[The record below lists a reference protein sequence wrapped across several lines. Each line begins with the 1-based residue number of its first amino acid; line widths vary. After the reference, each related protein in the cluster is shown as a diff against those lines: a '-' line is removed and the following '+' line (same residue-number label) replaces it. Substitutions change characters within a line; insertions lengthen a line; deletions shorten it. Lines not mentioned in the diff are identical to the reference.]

1 MGKNDFLTP
10 KAIANRIKSKGL
22 QKLRWYCQ
30 MCGKQC
36 RDENGFKCH
45 LSSESHKRQMMV
57 FGENPDRVVQG
68 YSEEF
73 ENTFM
78 EHLRRSHPY
87 SRVSAKNVY
96 NEYIADRHHIHMN
109 STHWLTLTDFVQ
121 HLGQK
126 GLCKVDQTPKGWF
139 IVLVQKDPRD
149 DLITDKRTKR
159 HRAEREEEER
169 NQALINEQVER
180 AHKRPRLDEEDAD
193 PSVPEEADEG
203 AAELQRGEDAQPLAF
218 SMQSHPAPDRPLAD
232 AERRVKQH
240 DPGFM
245 ADDRG
250 DEKEHAANGSGPGRP
265 KSKMETIIEQERAA
279 AAATASKAAANA
291 AAAAAGKAASI
302 SSTKRVPWLLPGL
315 VVKVVS
321 KALQEH
327 GYYKKKGV
335 VTQLP
340 SKYIGTICMQD
351 SGDLIQVDQAELE
364 TVLPQPGSKVK
375 VVKGQHR
382 GQLAEMLKVD
392 VSKFQAQVAIKG
404 KEVLTLWLEYEDV
417 CKVDSK

>member
-245 ADDRG
+245 ADDSSRQ
-250 DEKEHAANGSGPGRP
+250 GSFYQQHQAR
-265 KSKMETIIEQERAA
+265 
-279 AAATASKAAANA
+279 
-291 AAAAAGKAASI
+291 
-302 SSTKRVPWLLPGL
+302 PWLLPGL